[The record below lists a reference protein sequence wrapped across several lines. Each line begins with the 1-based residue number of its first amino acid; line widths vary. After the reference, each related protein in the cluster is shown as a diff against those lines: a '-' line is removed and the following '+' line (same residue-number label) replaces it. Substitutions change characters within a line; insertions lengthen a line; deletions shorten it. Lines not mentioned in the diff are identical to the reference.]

1 MKVSEEILALEVCD
15 PACGSGSFLVASLRF
30 LTDALY
36 ESLHRHGRIRKDG
49 GRSLVGILEGCADG
63 AALAE
68 IVARFGP
75 SVLRADGGLDRAR
88 LRELI
93 FSDAAAK
100 HDLEAITHPRIRL
113 MLRAQCLEAPGPYV
127 VVAIPLLAES
137 GSVAAY
143 PWLQRILVVDTP
155 IALQRAR
162 LVLRDGIDAGLA
174 ERMISAQASREQ
186 RLALAT
192 DVLVNDGALADL
204 EAPVRRLDALY
215 RQLASRNSPL

>member
-1 MKVSEEILALEVCD
+1 MAGYVVAVTGGIASGKSAVTVLFERLGIVVSDAD
-15 PACGSGSFLVASLRF
+15 AAARSAVA
-30 LTDALY
+30 A
-36 ESLHRHGRIRKDG
+36 GQP
-49 GRSLVGILEGCADG
+49 
-63 AALAE
+63 ALAE

-75 SVLRADGGLDRAR
+75 SVLLADGGLDRAR
-88 LRELI
+88 LREMI
-93 FSDAAAK
+93 FADAAAK
-100 HDLEAITHPRIRL
+100 RDLEAITHPRIRL
-113 MLRAQCLEAPGPYV
+113 TLRAQCLEAPGPYV

-155 IALQRAR
+155 IAVQRAR

-174 ERMISAQASREQ
+174 ERMIAAQASREQ

-215 RQLASRNSPL
+215 RQLASRLSPP

>member
-1 MKVSEEILALEVCD
+1 MAGYVVAITGGIASGKSAVTGLFERLGIAVS
-15 PACGSGSFLVASLRF
+15 
-30 LTDALY
+30 DADAAARAAV
-36 ESLHRHGRIRKDG
+36 EAGQP
-49 GRSLVGILEGCADG
+49 
-63 AALAE
+63 ALAE

-215 RQLASRNSPL
+215 RQLASRSSPL

>member
-1 MKVSEEILALEVCD
+1 MAGYVVAITGGIASGKSAVTGLFERLGIAVS
-15 PACGSGSFLVASLRF
+15 
-30 LTDALY
+30 DADAAARAAV
-36 ESLHRHGRIRKDG
+36 EAGQP
-49 GRSLVGILEGCADG
+49 
-63 AALAE
+63 ALAE